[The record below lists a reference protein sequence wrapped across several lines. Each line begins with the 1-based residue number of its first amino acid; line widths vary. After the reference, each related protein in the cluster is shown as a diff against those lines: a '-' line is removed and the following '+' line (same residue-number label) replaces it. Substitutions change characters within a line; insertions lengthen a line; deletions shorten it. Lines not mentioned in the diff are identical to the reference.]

1 MSHPVPACHHAD
13 RLAGLQGLFDKAD
26 LLVVTPSPPTLGA
39 QHIDLHSRR
48 DLKARRNSNELDKR
62 VRETQPLIII
72 LNISF
77 TILFGEEEKSPHDH
91 LYLCVNS
98 NLYSEGSRVS
108 AVKKGRLKNI
118 PKP

>member
-1 MSHPVPACHHAD
+1 MSHPVPACPPD

-62 VRETQPLIII
+62 VREKQRLAR
-72 LNISF
+72 
-77 TILFGEEEKSPHDH
+77 EEAERS
-91 LYLCVNS
+91 
-98 NLYSEGSRVS
+98 SRP
-108 AVKKGRLKNI
+108 GRLASLARDI
-118 PKP
+118 VATET